1 MTNET
6 VPIGRN
12 GEPTTI
18 FVSYA
23 RDDRKRALPIIEA
36 LEQAG
41 YSVWW
46 DGLLG
51 GGERFSHTTEAAL
64 ERARAV
70 VVLWSKT
77 SVESHWVH
85 DEATRGRDRRCLVPV
100 SLDGVEAPLG
110 FRQFQLIAMPVSRR
124 NTDHAAIDTMLRA
137 VAALHDSKALPQPAP
152 APPSPRFASIDRR
165 LLIGGGAAAGVAALA
180 GVGWWA
186 GVFGNSSVANSVA
199 VLPFDNLSSSAD
211 RAYFS
216 DGLAAEVRAQLSRNP
231 LLSVAAQ
238 ASSNRFR
245 NSEED
250 ARSIANKLH
259 VHYLLDGN
267 VRRDGEMLRISAEL
281 IDRSGFSQWSQT
293 FDRPLADVFA
303 VQEEIAGAVT
313 GAVTG
318 AMTERASGNAN
329 RATPGGTTNVA
340 AYDAY
345 LRGKDSFD
353 RAENEASDRR
363 ALAHFDAAIAADAR
377 YAIAHS
383 ARSRAL
389 GVIGNQYDQGA
400 ARRATYAA
408 SLAAAQE
415 AVRLAPNVAETQ
427 SALGFALF
435 TGQLDVQAARAPF
448 DRSYAYGG
456 GDADI
461 LSRYAVFNAR
471 IGRIDTARTAISRAA
486 QLDPLN
492 ARIFRQTGD
501 VEYNARHYADSIPPI
516 RRALEINPQLSVAHA
531 AIGASLVQLGR
542 IDEARAEYALESSSL
557 FKWTGLAIIAHR
569 QGRTAEAEA
578 ALARLKSENG
588 DNSLYQQAQIMA
600 QWGHAEAA
608 AGLLVVA
615 LAKRDSGLIYLRN
628 DPFIDPVRRH
638 PQVVDLLN
646 RIGFNH

>member
-1 MTNET
+1 MTNKA

-12 GEPTTI
+12 GKPTTI

-36 LEQAG
+36 LEYAG

-64 ERARAV
+64 ESACAV

-77 SVESHWVH
+77 STGSHWVH
-85 DEATRGRDRRCLVPV
+85 DEATRGRDRSCLVPI
-100 SLDGVEAPLG
+100 SLDGAEAPLG
-110 FRQFQLIAMPVSRR
+110 FRQFQLISMPPSRR
-124 NTDHAAIDTMLRA
+124 NTGHAAIDTMLRA
-137 VAALHDSKALPQPAP
+137 VAVLHGHEHA
-152 APPSPRFASIDRR
+152 PSPVPHASAPRLATINRR
-165 LLIGGGAAAGVAALA
+165 VLIGGGAAVGVSALA

-186 GVFGNSSVANSVA
+186 GLFGSGGEANSVA
-199 VLPFDNLSSSAD
+199 VLPFDNISGDAG

-216 DGLAAEVRAQLSRNP
+216 DGLAAEIRAQLSHNP

-245 NSEED
+245 DSDED
-250 ARSIANKLH
+250 AKSIANKLN

-267 VRRDGEMLRISAEL
+267 VRRDGDMLRISTEL
-281 IDRSGFSQWSQT
+281 VDRSGFSQWSQT

-318 AMTERASGNAN
+318 AMTERASGNAS

-340 AYDAY
+340 AFDAY
-345 LRGKDSFD
+345 LRGKDAFD
-353 RAENEASDRR
+353 RAENEASDRA
-363 ALAHFDAAIAADAR
+363 ALAHFDAAIAADPR

-400 ARRATYAA
+400 TRRATYAA
-408 SLAAAQE
+408 SLSAAQE

-435 TGQLDVQAARAPF
+435 TGQLDARAARAPF
-448 DRSYAYGG
+448 DRSYALGG

-461 LSRYAVFNAR
+461 LSRYALFNAR
-471 IGRIDTARTAISRAA
+471 IGRFDAARPAITRAA

-492 ARIFRQTGD
+492 ARIFRQTGE
-501 VEYNARHYADSIPPI
+501 VEYTSRRYAESIPPI
-516 RRALEINPQLSVAHA
+516 RRALEINPILSVAHA
-531 AIGASLVQLGR
+531 AIGASLYLLGQ
-542 IDEARAEYALESSSL
+542 IDAARAEYEMEQSSL

-569 QGRTAEAEA
+569 QGRMSDAQT
-578 ALARLKSENG
+578 ALARLKTENG

-600 QWGHAEAA
+600 QWGQGDAA
-608 AGLLVVA
+608 VA
-615 LAKRDSGLIYLRN
+615 LLLAAMAERDSGLIYLRN
-628 DPFIDPVRRH
+628 DPFIDPVRRA

-646 RIGFNH
+646 RLGFA